1 MNSSKEYRV
10 GQVLYMIAQEG
21 VVPLLVKEEIT
32 KVTLSGTVKSYVFLY
47 QQKDIDSST
56 VKNALFE
63 SLDDVE
69 VFLLE
74 KAKVNI
80 HKYIVSAKNTS
91 MSWYKLEE
99 NVFAQSNIKQ
109 AKFDEMN
116 FADPSSIEENEEV
129 LVTLPDG
136 TVAKYKPKKIE

>member
-21 VVPLLVKEEIT
+21 VIPILVKEEIT
-32 KVTLSGTVKSYVFLY
+32 KVTLSGKIKSYVFLY
-47 QQKDIDSST
+47 QQKDIESSSI
-56 VKNALFE
+56 KNTLFE
-63 SLDDVE
+63 SLEDVE

-74 KAKVNI
+74 KAKTNI
-80 HKYIVSAKNTS
+80 HKCIVTAKNTAK
-91 MSWYKLEE
+91 SWYNLEE
-99 NVFAQSNIKQ
+99 NSFHVRVADQTLVDQSN
-109 AKFDEMN
+109 FD
-116 FADPSSIEENEEV
+116 DPAFIEENEEV